1 MESVD
6 PVGALLDIH
15 KDQMKQNEEHHKKVY
30 EHHKEQT
37 DTNRQTAEALQKLAH
52 QIERSNDRHDVNDSR
67 ILDLEN
73 YVDYSKPIVDR
84 SGWLQSACSD
94 IAKKFILPAIVL
106 AVLAA
111 AGYNLIPNKSSSNQS
126 QEQSNNGE

>member
-1 MESVD
+1 MEPTD
-6 PVGALLDIH
+6 PIGALLEIH
-15 KDQMKQNEEHHKKVY
+15 KDQMHQNEEHHKKVY
-30 EHHKEQT
+30 EHHKEQN

-84 SGWLQSACSD
+84 SGWMQSAFSD
-94 IAKKFILPAIVL
+94 IAKKFVLPAVVL
-106 AVLAA
+106 GVLAA
-111 AGYNLIPNKSSSNQS
+111 AGYNLIPSKSSSSQN
-126 QEQSNNGE
+126 QEQSSNGN

>member
-6 PVGALLDIH
+6 PIGALLEIH
-15 KDQMKQNEEHHKKVY
+15 KSQMKQNEEHNQKVY
-30 EHHKEQT
+30 EFHKEQ
-37 DTNRQTAEALQKLAH
+37 NEINKETAEAFQKLAH
-52 QIERSNDRHDVNDSR
+52 QIERSNDRHDVNDNR

-84 SGWLQSACSD
+84 SNWIQSALSD
-94 IAKKFILPAIVL
+94 FAKRILLPAVVV

-111 AGYNLIPNKSSSNQS
+111 AGYNLIPSSNNDAQK
-126 QEQSNNGE
+126 QEQKK

>member
-1 MESVD
+1 MESTD
-6 PVGALLDIH
+6 PIGALLEIH
-15 KDQMKQNEEHHKKVY
+15 KDQMRQNEEHHKKVY

-84 SGWLQSACSD
+84 SGWMQSAFSD
-94 IAKKFILPAIVL
+94 IAKKFVLPAVIL
-106 AVLAA
+106 GVLAA
-111 AGYNLIPNKSSSNQS
+111 AGYNLIPSKSSSSQN
-126 QEQSNNGE
+126 QEQTSNGN